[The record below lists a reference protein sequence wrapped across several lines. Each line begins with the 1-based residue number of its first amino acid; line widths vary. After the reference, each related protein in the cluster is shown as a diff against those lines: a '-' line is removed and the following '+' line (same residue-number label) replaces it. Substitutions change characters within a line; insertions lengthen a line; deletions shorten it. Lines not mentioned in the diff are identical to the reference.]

1 MKKLFEH
8 TSIKRGLLLIGLLT
22 NGLAV
27 LVLSAALGI
36 GEWMSY
42 RERAVTTLKTY
53 AGVVAGNVAPAMLF
67 DDDKAA
73 HEVLQRL
80 IVEPSI
86 VHAAIED
93 RNAKTLARLKLPAGS
108 AEAAPRPPPGEPL
121 FVANRLTLAHEVR
134 HEGEPLGTLYLQ
146 SDLGRFQRELF
157 EKLALIAAAMGV
169 ALMLS
174 LFLFIRLQK
183 TISAPLRRLAEGMDR
198 VTRDIDY
205 RAHVPASGSEEIR
218 MLADGFNKM
227 LDAIHERET
236 ALAEHRNKLE
246 ETVRQRTEEL
256 RQLNASLERRVGEEA
271 ARSRE
276 KDHLLIRQSRLATL
290 GEMIGNIAHQWRQ
303 PLNALA
309 LLLTNLKDAQR
320 YNELDQS
327 YVDAT
332 ADKGQHLI
340 GAMSATIDDFRNLF
354 KPERDKTRFDVSEAV
369 REALAVVEGS
379 FRNANIE
386 TVVETRDHPMC
397 DGFFN
402 EYTHVVLNILGN
414 ARDAIRDN
422 RIGNGRVTVTVGSEE
437 GRAVVAIRDNGGGI
451 PPSVMERIFDPYFT
465 TREKGTGIGLY
476 MSLMIIEKNMDGY
489 IDTVNIGDGAE
500 FRIITPLAEAKEEAA

>member
-1 MKKLFEH
+1 MKKLFERG
-8 TSIKRGLLLIGLLT
+8 SIKHGLLLIGLLT

-27 LVLSAALGI
+27 LILSAALGI
-36 GEWMSY
+36 GEWLSY
-42 RERAVTTLKTY
+42 RERAETTLATY
-53 AGVVAGNVAPAMLF
+53 ASVISGNIAPALLF
-67 DDDKAA
+67 EDDKAA
-73 HEVLQRL
+73 QEVLQRL

-86 VHAAIED
+86 VYAAIED
-93 RNAKTLARLKLPAGS
+93 QDAKTLASLSLPDAG
-108 AEAAPRPPPGEPL
+108 PGERLRPLPEKPL
-121 FVANRLTLAHEVR
+121 FVDDRLILAHEVR
-134 HEGEPLGTLYLQ
+134 HEGERLGTLYLH
-146 SDLGRFQRELF
+146 SDLGRLQRELVD
-157 EKLALIAAAMGV
+157 KLALIAGAMGV

-174 LFLFIRLQK
+174 LFLFVRLQEA
-183 TISAPLRRLAEGMDR
+183 ISTPLRRLADGMDR
-198 VTRDIDY
+198 VTRNSGCP
-205 RAHVPASGSEEIR
+205 AHVPASGSEEIR
-218 MLADGFNKM
+218 VLADGFNKM
-227 LDAIHERET
+227 LDAVRERET
-236 ALAEHRNKLE
+236 ALAEHRANLE

-271 ARSRE
+271 ARNRE

-320 YNELDQS
+320 YGELTQD
-327 YVDAT
+327 YVDT
-332 ADKGQHLI
+332 TVDKGRHLI

-354 KPERDKTRFDVSEAV
+354 KPERDRMRFDVGDAV

-386 TVVETRDHPMC
+386 IVANTCSHPLC

-414 ARDAIRDN
+414 ARDAIRENNIVD
-422 RIGNGRVTVTVGSEE
+422 GRVTVTVGTEE
-437 GRAVVAIRDNGGGI
+437 GHAVVAIRDNGGGI
-451 PPSVMERIFDPYFT
+451 PSSVMERIFDPYFT

-489 IDTVNIGDGAE
+489 IDAVNVGDGAE
-500 FRIITPLAEAKEEAA
+500 FRIHTPLVETKEENA